1 MNERTTNRRGWMSLR
16 LTVIGRDRL
25 KSRLV
30 NDCVERISADC
41 MPELTIF
48 TELVPVAVFLLLC
61 LTYVLLEQ

>member
-1 MNERTTNRRGWMSLR
+1 MSLR
-16 LTVIGRDRL
+16 LTVTGRDRL
-25 KSRLV
+25 KSGLV

-61 LTYVLLEQ
+61 HTYVLLEQ

>member
-1 MNERTTNRRGWMSLR
+1 MSLR
-16 LTVIGRDRL
+16 LTVVGRDRL

-30 NDCVERISADC
+30 NGCVERISADC

-48 TELVPVAVFLLLC
+48 TELVPIVVFLLLS

>member
-1 MNERTTNRRGWMSLR
+1 MSLR

-61 LTYVLLEQ
+61 LTYGAVNSHEKRGQTFK